1 MVKFL
6 RSTSGRGASWTTFGF
21 AASYGI
27 RLLSTLILTRLL
39 TPDVFGLMSLAWVF
53 IGAISMLSDIG
64 TTPSIIRSP
73 RGDEKVFLD
82 TAWTI
87 QAVRGLWIGGLTLL
101 IAWPVSM
108 LYDEPQLFA
117 ILCAVAVMPVIG
129 GMNSIA
135 MATCRRHMQL
145 KHLTLLSMFSQIFG
159 TLANVA
165 FAWWLQSVWA
175 LVLGSIASA
184 VFTLLLSYVWLP
196 RYRPTVIFDRS
207 VMAEI
212 VTFGRWILL
221 GTLFTY
227 LGGKGVTA
235 VMGLEVSIEILG
247 LITVSSTLAWALG
260 DLVGRVL
267 DQVAFPTLSRLYR
280 EGKPLNSAVT
290 KIKKISFFAILP
302 SFLVLSLVS
311 QPLIDLLYD
320 PRYALAGSFLSIA
333 ALNGAIGI
341 MSMPYQNTML
351 ASGNSRGHSIVMGV
365 TAASR
370 ILLMLLGGYFYGIY
384 GMQVGLGLGGLV
396 ALVVS
401 SLLSR
406 KGGIGNL
413 AYDLISLAIILPAYT
428 YALLT
433 VAPVTS

>member
-6 RSTSGRGASWTTFGF
+6 KSTSGRGASWATFGF
-21 AASYGI
+21 AASYSI

-117 ILCAVAVMPVIG
+117 ILCAVAVMPVIS

-145 KHLTLLSMFSQIFG
+145 KHLTLLSMFSQIFT
-159 TLANVA
+159 TLANVV

-175 LVLGSIASA
+175 LVLGSIAG
-184 VFTLLLSYVWLP
+184 TLFSFLLSYIWLP
-196 RYRPTVIFDRS
+196 RYRPKVMFDRS

-227 LGGKGVTA
+227 MSGKGVTA
-235 VMGLEVSIEILG
+235 IMGFEVSVEILG

-267 DQVAFPTLSRLYR
+267 DQVVFPTLSRLYR
-280 EGKPLNSAVT
+280 EGKPLNPPVN

-341 MSMPYQNTML
+341 LPMPYQNAML
-351 ASGNSRGHSIVMGV
+351 AAGNSRGHSIVMGV

-370 ILLMLLGGYFYGIY
+370 ILLMLVGGYSFGIY

-396 ALVVS
+396 AWAVS
-401 SLLSR
+401 ILLAR
-406 KGGIGNL
+406 RTGIGNL
-413 AYDLISLAIILPAYT
+413 AYDLISLATILPVYT
-428 YALLT
+428 YALMT

>member
-64 TTPSIIRSP
+64 TTPSIIRSS

-108 LYDEPQLFA
+108 LYDEPQLFT

-135 MATCRRHMQL
+135 MATCRRHMHL

-159 TLANVA
+159 TLANIA

-175 LVLGSIASA
+175 LVLGSIAA
-184 VFTLLLSYVWLP
+184 TLFTLLLSYVWLP
-196 RYRPTVIFDRS
+196 RYRPKVMFDRS

-235 VMGLEVSIEILG
+235 IMGFEVPIETLG

-280 EGKPLNSAVT
+280 EGKPLNSPVN
-290 KIKKISFFAILP
+290 KVKKISFFAILP

-341 MSMPYQNTML
+341 LSMPYQNAML
-351 ASGNSRGHSIVMGV
+351 AAGNSRGHSIVMGV

-370 ILLMLLGGYFYGIY
+370 ILLMLIGGHFFGIY
-384 GMQVGLGLGGLV
+384 GMQTGLGLGGLV
-396 ALVVS
+396 AWAIS
-401 SLLSR
+401 ILLSR
-406 KGGIGNL
+406 RAGIGNL
-413 AYDLISLAIILPAYT
+413 SYDLIFIAIILPAYT
-428 YALLT
+428 YALMT
-433 VAPVTS
+433 VAPLTS

>member
-6 RSTSGRGASWTTFGF
+6 KSTSGRGASWATFGF
-21 AASYGI
+21 AASYSI

-108 LYDEPQLFA
+108 LYDEPQLSA
-117 ILCAVAVMPVIG
+117 ILCAVAVMPVIS

-145 KHLTLLSMFSQIFG
+145 KHLTLLSMFSQIFT
-159 TLANVA
+159 TLANVV

-175 LVLGSIASA
+175 LVLGSIAG
-184 VFTLLLSYVWLP
+184 TLFSFLLSYIWLP
-196 RYRPTVIFDRS
+196 RYRPKVMFDRS

-227 LGGKGVTA
+227 MSGKGVTA
-235 VMGLEVSIEILG
+235 IMGFEVSVEILG

-267 DQVAFPTLSRLYR
+267 DQVVFPTLSRLYR
-280 EGKPLNSAVT
+280 EGKPLNPPVN

-341 MSMPYQNTML
+341 LPMPYQNAML
-351 ASGNSRGHSIVMGV
+351 AAGNSRGHSIVMGV

-370 ILLMLLGGYFYGIY
+370 ILLMLVGGYSFGIY

-396 ALVVS
+396 AWAVS
-401 SLLSR
+401 ILLAR
-406 KGGIGNL
+406 RTGIGNL
-413 AYDLISLAIILPAYT
+413 AYDLISLATILPVYT
-428 YALLT
+428 YALMT

>member
-6 RSTSGRGASWTTFGF
+6 KSTSGRGASWATFGF
-21 AASYGI
+21 AASYSI

-117 ILCAVAVMPVIG
+117 ILCAVAVMPVIS

-145 KHLTLLSMFSQIFG
+145 KHLTLLGMFSQIFT
-159 TLANVA
+159 TLANVV

-175 LVLGSIASA
+175 LVLGSIAG
-184 VFTLLLSYVWLP
+184 TLFGFLLSYIWLP
-196 RYRPTVIFDRS
+196 RYRPKVMFDRS

-227 LGGKGVTA
+227 MSGKGVTA
-235 VMGLEVSIEILG
+235 IMGFEVSVEVLG

-267 DQVAFPTLSRLYR
+267 DQVVFPTLSRLYR
-280 EGKPLNSAVT
+280 KGKPLNPPVN

-302 SFLVLSLVS
+302 SFLILSLVS

-341 MSMPYQNTML
+341 LPMPYQNAML
-351 ASGNSRGHSIVMGV
+351 AAGNSRGHSIVMGV

-370 ILLMLLGGYFYGIY
+370 ILLMLVGGYSFGIY

-396 ALVVS
+396 AWAVS
-401 SLLSR
+401 ILLAR
-406 KGGIGNL
+406 RTGIGNL
-413 AYDLISLAIILPAYT
+413 AYDLISLATILPVYT
-428 YALLT
+428 YALMT

>member
-6 RSTSGRGASWTTFGF
+6 KSPSGRGASWATFGF
-21 AASYGI
+21 AASYSI

-108 LYDEPQLFA
+108 LYDEPQLSA
-117 ILCAVAVMPVIG
+117 ILCAVAVMPVIS

-145 KHLTLLSMFSQIFG
+145 KHLTLLSMFSQIFT
-159 TLANVA
+159 TLANVV

-175 LVLGSIASA
+175 LVLGSIAG
-184 VFTLLLSYVWLP
+184 TLFSFLLSYIWLP
-196 RYRPTVIFDRS
+196 RYRPKVMFDRS

-227 LGGKGVTA
+227 MSGKGVTA
-235 VMGLEVSIEILG
+235 IMGFEVSVEILG

-267 DQVAFPTLSRLYR
+267 DQVVFPTLSRLYR
-280 EGKPLNSAVT
+280 EGKPLNPPVN

-341 MSMPYQNTML
+341 LPMPYQNAML
-351 ASGNSRGHSIVMGV
+351 AAGNSRGHSIVMGV

-370 ILLMLLGGYFYGIY
+370 ILLMLVGGYSFGIY

-396 ALVVS
+396 AWAVS
-401 SLLSR
+401 ILLAR
-406 KGGIGNL
+406 RTGIGNL
-413 AYDLISLAIILPAYT
+413 AYDLISLATILPVYT
-428 YALLT
+428 YALMT

>member
-108 LYDEPQLFA
+108 LYEEPQLFA
-117 ILCAVAVMPVIG
+117 ILCAVAVMPVIA

-159 TLANVA
+159 TFANVV

-175 LVLGSIASA
+175 LVLGSIAGTL
-184 VFTLLLSYVWLP
+184 FTFMLSYVWLP
-196 RYRPTVIFDRS
+196 RYRPKVMFDRS
-207 VMAEI
+207 VMTEI

-221 GTLFTY
+221 STLFTY
-227 LGGKGVTA
+227 LGGKGVNA
-235 VMGLEVSIEILG
+235 IMGFEVSIETLG

-280 EGKPLNSAVT
+280 EGKSLNSPVN
-290 KIKKISFFAILP
+290 KVKKISFFAILP
-302 SFLVLSLVS
+302 SFLVLSIVS

-320 PRYALAGSFLSIA
+320 PRYTLAGSFLSIA

-341 MSMPYQNTML
+341 LSMPYQNAML
-351 ASGNSRGHSIVMGV
+351 AAGNSRGHSIVMGV

-370 ILLMLLGGYFYGIY
+370 ILFLLIGGYFFGVY
-384 GMQVGLGLGGLV
+384 GMQTGLGLGGLI
-396 ALVVS
+396 AWAVS
-401 SLLSR
+401 ILLAR
-406 KGGIGNL
+406 RAGIGNL
-413 AYDLISLAIILPAYT
+413 AYDLSSLAIILPAYA

-433 VAPVTS
+433 VSPVTT

>member
-6 RSTSGRGASWTTFGF
+6 KSTSGRGASWATFGF
-21 AASYGI
+21 AASYSI

-117 ILCAVAVMPVIG
+117 ILCAVAVMPVIS

-135 MATCRRHMQL
+135 LATCRRHMQL
-145 KHLTLLSMFSQIFG
+145 KHLTLLGMFSQIFT
-159 TLANVA
+159 TLANVV

-175 LVLGSIASA
+175 LVLGSIAG
-184 VFTLLLSYVWLP
+184 TLFSFLLSYIWLP
-196 RYRPTVIFDRS
+196 RYRPKVMFDRS

-227 LGGKGVTA
+227 MSGKGVTA
-235 VMGLEVSIEILG
+235 IMGFEVSVEVLG

-267 DQVAFPTLSRLYR
+267 DQVVFPTLSRLYR
-280 EGKPLNSAVT
+280 EGKPLNPPVN

-302 SFLVLSLVS
+302 SFLILSLVS

-341 MSMPYQNTML
+341 LPMPYQNAML
-351 ASGNSRGHSIVMGV
+351 AAGNSRGHSIVMGV

-370 ILLMLLGGYFYGIY
+370 ILLMLVGGYSFGIY

-396 ALVVS
+396 AWAVS
-401 SLLSR
+401 ILLAR
-406 KGGIGNL
+406 RTGIGNL
-413 AYDLISLAIILPAYT
+413 AYDLISLATILPVYT
-428 YALLT
+428 YALMT